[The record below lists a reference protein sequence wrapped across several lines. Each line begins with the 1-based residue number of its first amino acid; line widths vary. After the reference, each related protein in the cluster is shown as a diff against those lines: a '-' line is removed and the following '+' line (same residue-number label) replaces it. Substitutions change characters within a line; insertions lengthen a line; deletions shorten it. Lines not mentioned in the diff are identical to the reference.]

1 MTATSLT
8 HSTVVGALTIA
19 LGLSACGENPKPA
32 AVPTAT
38 TTTTTTTTTTAT
50 TAAAPPKDD
59 VKIMKEF
66 WETGKIK
73 FYNEMRKGADGKWD
87 RNGLGRAYFSSGLLE
102 REGQYKNGK
111 RIGVWIYFNPEG
123 VETRRENRGDGA
135 MPDAH

>member
-8 HSTVVGALTIA
+8 HSTVVGALAIA
-19 LGLSACGENPKPA
+19 LVLSACGENPKPA
-32 AVPTAT
+32 AVPTAVPE
-38 TTTTTTTTTTAT
+38 TTAT
-50 TAAAPPKDD
+50 ATAPTAAAPPKDD
-59 VKIMKEF
+59 VKLMKEF

-123 VETRRENRGDGA
+123 VETRRENRGDGT

>member
-1 MTATSLT
+1 MTATSFT
-8 HSTVVGALTIA
+8 HSTVVGALAIA
-19 LGLSACGENPKPA
+19 LVLSACGENPKPA
-32 AVPTAT
+32 AMPTAVPTA
-38 TTTTTTTTTTAT
+38 TAT

-102 REGQYKNGK
+102 REGQYKDGK

-123 VETRRENRGDGA
+123 LETRRENRGDGA

>member
-38 TTTTTTTTTTAT
+38 TTTT
-50 TAAAPPKDD
+50 AAPPKDD

-123 VETRRENRGDGA
+123 GETRRENRGDGA

>member
-66 WETGKIK
+66 WDTGKIK

-123 VETRRENRGDGA
+123 LETRRENRGDGA

>member
-38 TTTTTTTTTTAT
+38 TTTTTTTTAT

-66 WETGKIK
+66 WDTGKIK

-123 VETRRENRGDGA
+123 LETRRENRGDGA

>member
-32 AVPTAT
+32 AVPTAA
-38 TTTTTTTTTTAT
+38 TTTTAT
-50 TAAAPPKDD
+50 TTAAPPKDD

-66 WETGKIK
+66 WDTGKIK
-73 FYNEMRKGADGKWD
+73 FYNEMRKDADGKWD

-123 VETRRENRGDGA
+123 LETRRENRGDGA

>member
-38 TTTTTTTTTTAT
+38 TTTTAT

-66 WETGKIK
+66 WDTGKIK

-123 VETRRENRGDGA
+123 LETRRENRGDGA

>member
-32 AVPTAT
+32 AVPTA
-38 TTTTTTTTTTAT
+38 TTTTTAT

-123 VETRRENRGDGA
+123 LETRRENRGDGA

>member
-38 TTTTTTTTTTAT
+38 TTTTTTTTAT

-66 WETGKIK
+66 WDTGKIK

-123 VETRRENRGDGA
+123 LETRREIRGDGA
-135 MPDAH
+135 MPVAH

>member
-66 WETGKIK
+66 WDTGKIK

-102 REGQYKNGK
+102 REGQYKDGK

-123 VETRRENRGDGA
+123 LETRRENRGDGA

>member
-8 HSTVVGALTIA
+8 HSTVVGALMIA

-38 TTTTTTTTTTAT
+38 TTTTAT

-66 WETGKIK
+66 WDTGKIK

-102 REGQYKNGK
+102 REGQYKDGK

-123 VETRRENRGDGA
+123 LETRRENRGDGA

>member
-32 AVPTAT
+32 AVPTAA
-38 TTTTTTTTTTAT
+38 TTTTAT

-66 WETGKIK
+66 WDTGKIK

-102 REGQYKNGK
+102 REGQYKDGK

-123 VETRRENRGDGA
+123 LETRRENRGDGA

>member
-38 TTTTTTTTTTAT
+38 TTTTAT

-66 WETGKIK
+66 WDTGKIK

-102 REGQYKNGK
+102 REGQYKDGK

-123 VETRRENRGDGA
+123 LETRRENRGDGA